1 MKLNSFLKSTL
12 TLTPRRFYFFSEPK
26 PDLVT
31 KNPGIT
37 ARRIIDAIGRRLR
50 EIDPLRWNSVPITFR
65 THFRDSFGNADLR
78 TIMHVHD
85 AIEREFKI
93 EIKDRNTLITDLE
106 VAYYVVSN
114 HHDAY

>member
-1 MKLNSFLKSTL
+1 MKLNNLLRST
-12 TLTPRRFYFFSEPK
+12 PKRFYFFAEPK

-37 ARRIIDAIGRRLR
+37 AKRIIDTVGKRLR
-50 EIDPLRWNSVPITFR
+50 KIDPLRWNSVPITFQ
-65 THFRDSFGNADLR
+65 TNFRDGFGNADIR

-85 AIEREFKI
+85 AIEQEFKI

-106 VAYYVVSN
+106 VAYYVVTQ